1 MISRRRFL
9 EVGSVTAGV
18 AIASRSLVVATAA
31 EAADDSSLPPSIA
44 RLKSR
49 KNEATPI
56 TVEDRRDRQERAR
69 KLMSESGLDAVVLMA
84 GTSLQYFAGIGWW
97 GGER

>member
-18 AIASRSLVVATAA
+18 AIASQSLVAATAA
-31 EAADDSSLPPSIA
+31 EAADDASLPPPIA

-56 TVEDRRDRQERAR
+56 TVDERRERQEQARQADERDRDS
-69 KLMSESGLDAVVLMA
+69 MPSC
-84 GTSLQYFAGIGWW
+84 
-97 GGER
+97 